1 MPVTLAA
8 LALDNGVDNGVDN
21 AVAAVAIPLAQTAAV
36 AP

>member
-8 LALDNGVDNGVDN
+8 LALDNGVDN
-21 AVAAVAIPLAQTAAV
+21 AVAAIPLAQTAAV